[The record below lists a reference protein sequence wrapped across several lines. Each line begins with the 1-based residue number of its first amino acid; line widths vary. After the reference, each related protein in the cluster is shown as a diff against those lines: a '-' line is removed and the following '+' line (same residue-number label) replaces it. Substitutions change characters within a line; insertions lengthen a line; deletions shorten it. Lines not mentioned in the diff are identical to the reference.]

1 MNKMRIPHLGDRI
14 VIEEDWSFHLHSES
28 RNGSLGRMLVGDD
41 WTWGYGAPGHDIT
54 LPAGTSLTIDRIYIR
69 KGASAFDSVTFNL
82 INHPG
87 KSKKGFGR
95 VRFWA
100 KLDDVNRIVYSDLND
115 KTV

>member
-1 MNKMRIPHLGDRI
+1 MNKMRIPHLGDQI
-14 VIEEDWSFHLHSES
+14 VIEEDWSFHLHSEY
-28 RNGSLGRMLVGDD
+28 RNGSFGRMLFGDD
-41 WTWGYGAPGHDIT
+41 WTWSYQAPGHDIT

-82 INHPG
+82 INYPG

-100 KLDDVNRIVYSDLND
+100 KLDDVNRIVYSDLNI
-115 KTV
+115 KTM